1 LLVNQQAFTIVDLR
15 FIIQGLLKTVRLQ
28 LLTDVLLLNVD
39 PHSNVRA
46 GTTALPP
53 LALNKLIDQLA
64 EAGASYSFLKHPA
77 NPFAQ

>member
-1 LLVNQQAFTIVDLR
+1 M
-15 FIIQGLLKTVRLQ
+15 IQGLLETVRLQ

-39 PHSNVRA
+39 PRGNVRA

-53 LALNKLIDQLA
+53 LALDELMDQPA
-64 EAGASYSFLKHPA
+64 EAGAGYSFLKHPA